1 MNRMRG
7 QFVGNKLAHAFLC
20 AVLEVSR
27 FLITP
32 LDSDKR

>member
-7 QFVGNKLAHAFLC
+7 QFVGNNRAHAFLC
-20 AVLEVSR
+20 VVLEVFR
-27 FLITP
+27 FLVTP